1 MTGLSATVAG
11 FVLFGVVFVI
21 WSLLNRA
28 APQEQPRPNDPG
40 QLARGTVS
48 CAFYSAALIVL
59 LVLIVFVVAAIN
71 PV

>member
-1 MTGLSATVAG
+1 MTGFSATVAG
-11 FVLFGVVFVI
+11 FVLLGVVVVI

>member
-40 QLARGTVS
+40 
-48 CAFYSAALIVL
+48 
-59 LVLIVFVVAAIN
+59 
-71 PV
+71 